1 MDASLS
7 LSAPTPEIPVI
18 PKKPQRLLPS
28 PPPTAPIP
36 VSWKYKDCND
46 CTRLKKRCRS
56 HRIRPPTNRTK
67 PGKVCV
73 RCKAK
78 KRACPGF
85 PCRRCEKA
93 GKVCESCPPSG
104 GTARSIAS
112 TGAMDIDTDALDDTD
127 DVKVAG
133 RGDTPVAMASEDA
146 PWLFPNLN
154 GGTIGGWN
162 ESASNSGNFNMGS
175 PGYSSVPSSSN
186 NSSIPSSPFTGSMGN
201 EMFIPGMS
209 PEALPSVP
217 SWITGVNDAQSEEDD
232 FSRYTE
238 IMNDS
243 ESRGHKVRVSC
254 CLEQNIECD
263 HQYGHCAHAGIPY
276 SYGHATYFR
285 FVNECPDVGP
295 AKGHSEPPI
304 MMSAPIRHSPHDS
317 FSGRVYNKC
326 AAFEDRI
333 QNEKASNCSC
343 TEEQTAPVLVPVS
356 APVSALVPFIPVII
370 VYSPPGTLPTQAITS
385 FPTTT
390 DLLNSPPLPPPSSPS
405 LTGIADD
412 TKFKSLMTCMSRQQ
426 SEQCLALLEHRC
438 RIMRHILGINQSTR
452 GITGPETGVTNEV
465 VASDP
470 AWAPQGETTG

>member
-18 PKKPQRLLPS
+18 PKRPQRLLPS

-93 GKVCESCPPSG
+93 GKVCEPCPPSG

-112 TGAMDIDTDALDDTD
+112 TGVMDIDTDALDDTD

-133 RGDTPVAMASEDA
+133 RGGTPVAMASEDA

-238 IMNDS
+238 IMNDDENDCQVNLDNQHRLGEPRPQS
-243 ESRGHKVRVSC
+243 SRFMLSVS
-254 CLEQNIECD
+254 IE
-263 HQYGHCAHAGIPY
+263 
-276 SYGHATYFR
+276 
-285 FVNECPDVGP
+285 FVD
-295 AKGHSEPPI
+295 
-304 MMSAPIRHSPHDS
+304 IR
-317 FSGRVYNKC
+317 
-326 AAFEDRI
+326 A
-333 QNEKASNCSC
+333 
-343 TEEQTAPVLVPVS
+343 
-356 APVSALVPFIPVII
+356 
-370 VYSPPGTLPTQAITS
+370 
-385 FPTTT
+385 
-390 DLLNSPPLPPPSSPS
+390 LLNRFHYAMLSSNAFFSAPPPSSAQITGSKTLSATINTATARMPVS
-405 LTGIADD
+405 LTA
-412 TKFKSLMTCMSRQQ
+412 TVTL
-426 SEQCLALLEHRC
+426 
-438 RIMRHILGINQSTR
+438 HIFDL
-452 GITGPETGVTNEV
+452 
-465 VASDP
+465 
-470 AWAPQGETTG
+470 